1 LPLVFKNRDFTWEV
15 AVPHAKKKTKTF
27 AGERKILEEWIPLA
41 PSRPVYTAIR
51 TAFIERF
58 AEYYKLLT
66 ETVSNSGRKEPPVSP
81 QKLADLDKECMK
93 LAGLL
98 FSRSNVWAARDWRK
112 PSIVKF
118 LLRDLARTRGGRP
131 ATKLTF
137 AMQAKEMKLSDPKK
151 WTWPKITA
159 ALCDC
164 GKAHDI
170 RCQDNLRREV
180 LHLERT
186 MRKLGCTVAMGKTP

>member
-1 LPLVFKNRDFTWEV
+1 VLDNRDVTWEV
-15 AVPHAKKKTKTF
+15 AVPHAKKKTKAF
-27 AGERKILEEWIPLA
+27 AAERKILEEWIPLG
-41 PSRPVYTAIR
+41 PGRPVYTAIR
-51 TAFIERF
+51 TTFIERF
-58 AEYYKLLT
+58 AQYYKFLT
-66 ETVSNSGRKEPPVSP
+66 ETVSNSGRKKAPVSP
-81 QKLADLDKECMK
+81 EKLAGLDKECMK

-112 PSIVKF
+112 PSIIKF

-131 ATKLTF
+131 ATKLVF
-137 AMQAKEMKLSDPKK
+137 AVQAKEMKLSDPRK
-151 WTWPKITA
+151 WTWKKIAA

-164 GKAHDI
+164 GKDHDI

-186 MRKLGCTVAMGKTP
+186 MRKFGCIVAMGKTP

>member
-1 LPLVFKNRDFTWEV
+1 M
-15 AVPHAKKKTKTF
+15 PHAKKKAVVF
-27 AGERKILEEWIPLA
+27 AAEREILEEWIPSDPGRAL
-41 PSRPVYTAIR
+41 YTAIR

-58 AEYYKLLT
+58 THYYKLLT
-66 ETVSNSGRKEPPVSP
+66 ETVSNSGRKKASVSP
-81 QKLADLDKECMK
+81 HKLASLDNECMK

-98 FSRSNVWAARDWRK
+98 FSRSNVWALRDWRK

-131 ATKLTF
+131 ATKLKF
-137 AMQAKEMKLSDPKK
+137 AMQAKEMKLSDPKR

-164 GKAHDI
+164 GKEHDI
-170 RCQDNLRREV
+170 HCQDNLRREV
-180 LHLERT
+180 FHLEKT
-186 MRKLGCTVAMGKTP
+186 MLKLGCTVAMRKTP